1 MFKQQNGQL
10 GMRFIQKAFLC
21 DSTRED
27 TCYLFM
33 KMLKAM
39 GQYSKAINVFIRHK
53 NGMID
58 KYGVENS
65 KRVTLLYEEILKEL
79 S

>member
-1 MFKQQNGQL
+1 
-10 GMRFIQKAFLC
+10 
-21 DSTRED
+21 
-27 TCYLFM
+27 M
-33 KMLKAM
+33 KMLEAM